1 MVHTGSDMLLYWKIK
16 KHNDCATVVSK
27 MCVHL
32 CVYVRVCKLTRGKNE
47 GSNTLF
53 AYTKEHA
60 RMGVMKMQVFKAEIH
75 KDTNT
80 DH

>member
-1 MVHTGSDMLLYWKIK
+1 M
-16 KHNDCATVVSK
+16 
-27 MCVHL
+27 
-32 CVYVRVCKLTRGKNE
+32 RVCKLTKGGGWGGGGGE

-60 RMGVMKMQVFKAEIH
+60 RMGVVKMQVFEAEIH